1 MSNTSIKRTQEQWLA
16 LFDEYE
22 RSSLTIQDFC
32 LKNSL
37 SASNFYAWKAK
48 LRPGRLRA
56 SSRSTTPAQTMPF
69 IEIIQPTN
77 NTAKT
82 SQSNWTV
89 ELELG
94 NNMILRVRA

>member
-1 MSNTSIKRTQEQWLA
+1 MPNTSITRTQEQWLE

-48 LRPGRLRA
+48 LRPGRLRG
-56 SSRSTTPAQTMPF
+56 SSRSTTLAETTPF

-77 NTAKT
+77 NTAET
-82 SQSNWTV
+82 SHRNWSV

-94 NNMILRVRA
+94 NNMILRVRV